1 MQGTL
6 IFFILH
12 LSADR
17 QKGKFMKKNL
27 VAKNE
32 LGIYADG
39 NGVVRAD
46 SLVVAQIFGK
56 LHANVVRDIRN
67 LDCSD
72 EFRLINFDE
81 STYINAQGH
90 KQPCFNM
97 TRDGFVFLVMGYRG
111 KKAAAFKEAYIKR
124 FNEMEE
130 LIKYLL
136 EARTEFPL
144 LTDNIMLLHER
155 PKPYYFS
162 NEADMLNRIALGKTA
177 KQIREEHGLK
187 QGTSI
192 RPYLT
197 TKQIEAIDLLQ
208 RVDIGLLVSTP
219 DFQERKRYLEW
230 YYMKK
235 LQ

>member
-1 MQGTL
+1 
-6 IFFILH
+6 
-12 LSADR
+12 
-17 QKGKFMKKNL
+17 MKKNL
-27 VAKNE
+27 VSKNE
-32 LGIYADG
+32 LGMFA
-39 NGVVRAD
+39 NSKGVVLAD
-46 SLVVAQIFGK
+46 SLKVAEIFNK
-56 LHANVVRDIRN
+56 DHKNVIRDIRE
-67 LDCSD
+67 LDCSE
-72 EFRLINFDE
+72 EFRELNFE
-81 STYINAQGH
+81 PTEYMSVQGH
-90 KQPCFNM
+90 KKPCYNM

-111 KKAAAFKEAYIKR
+111 KKAASFKEAYIKR

-130 LIKYLL
+130 FIKCLL

-144 LTDNIMLLHER
+144 LTDNIMLIHEV
-155 PKPYYFS
+155 PKPYHFS
-162 NEADMLNRIALGKTA
+162 NEADLLNRIVLGKTA
-177 KQIREEHGLK
+177 KQVREEHDLMP
-187 QGTSI
+187 GTSI

>member
-1 MQGTL
+1 
-6 IFFILH
+6 
-12 LSADR
+12 
-17 QKGKFMKKNL
+17 MKKNL

-32 LGIYADG
+32 LGMFA
-39 NGVVRAD
+39 NSKGVVLAD
-46 SLVVAQIFGK
+46 SLKVAEIFNK
-56 LHANVVRDIRN
+56 NHKNVIRDIRE
-67 LDCSD
+67 LDCSE
-72 EFRLINFDE
+72 EFRELNFE
-81 STYINAQGH
+81 PTEYMSVQGH
-90 KQPCFNM
+90 KKPCYNM

-130 LIKYLL
+130 FIKYLL

-144 LTDNIMLLHER
+144 LTENIMLLHEN

-162 NEADMLNRIALGKTA
+162 NEADLLNRIALGKTA
-177 KQIREEHGLK
+177 KQVREEHGLK
-187 QGTSI
+187 PGTSI

-197 TKQIEAIDLLQ
+197 TKQIEAIDRLQ
-208 RVDIGLLVSTP
+208 RVDVGLLVSTP

-230 YYMKK
+230 YFMKK

>member
-1 MQGTL
+1 
-6 IFFILH
+6 
-12 LSADR
+12 
-17 QKGKFMKKNL
+17 MKKNL
-27 VAKNE
+27 VSKNE
-32 LGIYADG
+32 LGMFA
-39 NGVVRAD
+39 NSKGVVLAD
-46 SLVVAQIFGK
+46 SLKVAEIFNK
-56 LHANVVRDIRN
+56 DHKNVIREIRE
-67 LDCSD
+67 LDCSE
-72 EFRLINFDE
+72 EFRELNFE
-81 STYINAQGH
+81 PTEYMSVQGH
-90 KQPCFNM
+90 KKPCYNM

-111 KKAAAFKEAYIKR
+111 KKAASFKEAYIKR

-130 LIKYLL
+130 FIKCLL

-144 LTDNIMLLHER
+144 LTDNIMLIHEV
-155 PKPYYFS
+155 PKPYHFS
-162 NEADMLNRIALGKTA
+162 NEADLLNRIVLGKTA
-177 KQIREEHGLK
+177 KQVREEHDLK
-187 QGTSI
+187 PGTSI

>member
-1 MQGTL
+1 
-6 IFFILH
+6 
-12 LSADR
+12 
-17 QKGKFMKKNL
+17 MKKNL
-27 VAKNE
+27 VSKNE
-32 LGIYADG
+32 LGMFA
-39 NGVVRAD
+39 NSKGVVLAD
-46 SLVVAQIFGK
+46 SLKVAEIFNK
-56 LHANVVRDIRN
+56 DHKNVIRDIRE
-67 LDCSD
+67 LDCSE
-72 EFRLINFDE
+72 EFRELNFE
-81 STYINAQGH
+81 PTEYMSVQGH
-90 KQPCFNM
+90 KKPCYNM

-111 KKAAAFKEAYIKR
+111 KKAASFKEAYIKR

-130 LIKYLL
+130 FIKYLL

-177 KQIREEHGLK
+177 KQVREEHGLK
-187 QGTSI
+187 AGTSI

>member
-1 MQGTL
+1 
-6 IFFILH
+6 
-12 LSADR
+12 
-17 QKGKFMKKNL
+17 MKKNL

-46 SLVVAQIFGK
+46 SFVVAKIFEK
-56 LHANVVRDIRN
+56 RHDNVVRDIRN
-67 LDCSD
+67 LDCSE
-72 EFRLINFDE
+72 EFRFLNFEE
-81 STYINAQGH
+81 SSYTNLQGH
-90 KQPCFNM
+90 RQACFNM

-111 KKAAAFKEAYIKR
+111 KKAASFKEAYIKR

-130 LIKYLL
+130 FIKYLL

-144 LTDNIMLLHER
+144 LTDNIMLIHER

-162 NEADMLNRIALGKTA
+162 NEADLLNRIALGKTA
-177 KQIREEHGLK
+177 KQVREEHGLK
-187 QGTSI
+187 PGTSI

-197 TKQIEAIDLLQ
+197 TKQIEAIDRLQ

>member
-1 MQGTL
+1 M
-6 IFFILH
+6 
-12 LSADR
+12 
-17 QKGKFMKKNL
+17 KNL

-32 LGIYADG
+32 LGIFA
-39 NGVVRAD
+39 NSKGVVLAD
-46 SLVVAQIFGK
+46 SLKVAEIFNK
-56 LHANVVRDIRN
+56 DHKNVMRDIRE
-67 LDCSD
+67 LDCSE
-72 EFRLINFDE
+72 EFRELNFE
-81 STYINAQGH
+81 PTEYMSVQGH
-90 KQPCFNM
+90 KKPCFNM

-130 LIKYLL
+130 FIKYLL

-144 LTDNIMLLHER
+144 LTDNIMLLYER

-235 LQ
+235 MQ

>member
-1 MQGTL
+1 
-6 IFFILH
+6 
-12 LSADR
+12 
-17 QKGKFMKKNL
+17 MKKNL

-32 LGIYADG
+32 LGMFA
-39 NGVVRAD
+39 NSKGVVLAD
-46 SLVVAQIFGK
+46 SLKVAEIFNK
-56 LHANVVRDIRN
+56 NHKNVIRDIRE
-67 LDCSD
+67 LDCSE
-72 EFRLINFDE
+72 EFRELNFE
-81 STYINAQGH
+81 PTEYMSVQGH
-90 KQPCFNM
+90 KKPCYNM

-130 LIKYLL
+130 FIKYLL

-144 LTDNIMLLHER
+144 LTDNIMLIHEN
-155 PKPYYFS
+155 PKPYHFS
-162 NEADMLNRIALGKTA
+162 NEADLLNRIVLGKTA

-187 QGTSI
+187 TGTSI

-219 DFQERKRYLEW
+219 EFQERKRYLEW